1 MDGKQGPEDR
11 LLSVMARCDR
21 ALEEATLAAV
31 RTRLEVAVVLCRA
44 PICTS
49 GMGTSPMATEAAD
62 RLLLAVNNVLALRD
76 T

>member
-1 MDGKQGPEDR
+1 MPER
-11 LLSVMARCDR
+11 SAGLIEMWRR
-21 ALEEATLAAV
+21 LEELSSAMAV
-31 RTRLEVAVVLCRA
+31 ARTRLEVALILCRA
-44 PICTS
+44 PTYAS

>member
-1 MDGKQGPEDR
+1 MWRR
-11 LLSVMARCDR
+11 LDELSA
-21 ALEEATLAAV
+21 ALAAV
-31 RTRLEVAVVLCRA
+31 RTRLEVAVILCRA
-44 PICTS
+44 PISTS